1 MRRGFV
7 ISKMKLT
14 RNLRRNVMRGHPW
27 IYKEALQV
35 LKSDPKS
42 PLAEVLDQKGKFLAW
57 ALYDEAG
64 PLSLRILSLEKKPP
78 NENFFKDLIQK
89 SHARRSFLE
98 PERTNAYRLING
110 EGDRLPG
117 LVCDLYD
124 KTAVLQFDGEGP
136 KKFWSR
142 YPVADWVQEL
152 TGAEGVVD
160 KTRGVYASIQGAA
173 PTSETV
179 ILENGLRFVI
189 DIVQGQKT
197 GFFLDQRDSRQ
208 YVRALSKDKSVMNL
222 FSYTGGFS
230 IYAGAGGAKEV
241 LSVDLAKPALEMAEK
256 SWNLNEFKNGSHSTA
271 ASDVFDYLKS
281 DARLWDVV
289 IVDPPSM
296 AHAEAQRVAAM
307 TKYTAIFKEA
317 ASKVQRGGNLI
328 LSSCS
333 SHVSFEDFFQIITE
347 SLSQAGRRGL
357 IQRVSG
363 QGADHPFPHVC
374 PELRYLKFV
383 HLALE

>member
-160 KTRGVYASIQGAA
+160 KTRGVYALIQGAA
-173 PTSETV
+173 PNPETV

-197 GFFLDQRDSRQ
+197 GFFLDQRDNRQ
-208 YVRALSKDKSVMNL
+208 YVRARSKEKSVMNL

-296 AHAEAQRVAAM
+296 AHAEAQRAAAM